1 LISGRRSLHAPQYES
16 SNEDSN
22 HDEFDDNTIGTR
34 SKSSK
39 PMQLKQSSGKHES
52 FIFKD
57 KNPLEIGRMSVIVKN
72 DDTSKNSLVNTAAN
86 NKLPQSV
93 YQRHSVAQ
101 DNILSPLKKQFGK
114 LVNKKEDINLDEQ
127 T

>member
-1 LISGRRSLHAPQYES
+1 
-16 SNEDSN
+16 
-22 HDEFDDNTIGTR
+22 
-34 SKSSK
+34 
-39 PMQLKQSSGKHES
+39 MQLKQSSGKHES